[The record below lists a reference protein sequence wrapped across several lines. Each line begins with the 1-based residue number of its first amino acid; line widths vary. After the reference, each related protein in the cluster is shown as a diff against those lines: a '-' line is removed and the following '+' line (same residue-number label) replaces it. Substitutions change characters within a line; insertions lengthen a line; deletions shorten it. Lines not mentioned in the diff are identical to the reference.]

1 MADSNNVNILLIY
14 TGGTIG
20 MIRDAD
26 TQSLRAFDF
35 DNLLQHIPEIK
46 HIGCNIKTLSI
57 AQPYDSSNVHPSN
70 WTTIAQLVNEHYHCV
85 DGFVVLHGS
94 DTMAYTASA
103 LSFML
108 ENLEKPV
115 IITGSQLPVGD
126 LRTDAKENLITS
138 IQLASLQENN
148 QALIREVAI
157 YFEYKLYRGNRA
169 TKISTDNFEAFYS
182 GNFPPLA
189 ESGVRLNVFNER
201 LWRNP
206 TGNPFKIHTKMSS
219 NLLFVSLYPGISL
232 DTLTHMFD
240 LPGIKLIILETFGA
254 GNAPTDATFLNLIQE
269 KINQGILFIN
279 LTQCLVGRVEMGL
292 YETSSSLKSMG
303 VISAADMTRE
313 SCITKSMYLL
323 GQEVNNSIFEQM
335 FTTSIRGEL
344 T

>member
-1 MADSNNVNILLIY
+1 
-14 TGGTIG
+14 
-20 MIRDAD
+20 
-26 TQSLRAFDF
+26 
-35 DNLLQHIPEIK
+35 
-46 HIGCNIKTLSI
+46 
-57 AQPYDSSNVHPSN
+57 
-70 WTTIAQLVNEHYHCV
+70 
-85 DGFVVLHGS
+85 
-94 DTMAYTASA
+94 
-103 LSFML
+103 L

-138 IQLASLQENN
+138 IQLASLQEEE
-148 QALIREVAI
+148 QAVIQEVAI

-189 ESGVRLNVFNER
+189 ESGVRLNVHKER

-206 TGNPFKIHTKMSS
+206 SGNPFKIHTTMAST
-219 NLLFVSLYPGISL
+219 LLFVSLYPGISPASL
-232 DTLTHMFD
+232 AHLFD
-240 LPGIKLIILETFGA
+240 SPGIKLVILETFGA
-254 GNAPTDATFLNLIQE
+254 GNAPTDHAFLNLIQE
-269 KINQGILFIN
+269 KIKQGIVFIN

-323 GQEVNNSIFEQM
+323 GQEVNSSVFEQM
-335 FTTSIRGEL
+335 FTTSLRGEL
-344 T
+344 S